1 MSQNN
6 QTQSSLPPDATQIIA
21 QLGERIRIARKR
33 RAVTMEDMAARMF
46 VNRKTISRL
55 ENGDAGISMA
65 VFASALWVLGLEK
78 DLLEVASPEHDTVGI
93 FRERQRLPKRVHP
106 SKNPDDLNF

>member
-6 QTQSSLPPDATQIIA
+6 LIQSSLPPDVAHAVT

-33 RAVTMEDMAARMF
+33 RAITMEDMAARMF
-46 VNRKTISRL
+46 VSRKTLSRL
-55 ENGDAGISMA
+55 EKGDTGVSMA

-78 DLLEVASPEHDTVGI
+78 DLLEVASPERDTVGI
-93 FRERQRLPKRVHP
+93 FRERQRLPKRVHTP
-106 SKNPDDLNF
+106 NIPEDLNF